1 MSRRTVSGLLLG
13 VVLAVLAASAALPFL
28 LMLVTSFRTTTS
40 FTISLDPSQYHWD
53 NYVALFTTHQF
64 GTRLLVTISV
74 VVIACVL
81 NVATAAL
88 AAFAFA
94 KKPFPGSTV
103 LFWVFL
109 ASMMVPVQ
117 ATLIPLYSI
126 MRQLG
131 LLNTAFGL
139 ALPIVTG
146 FGVFLMKQFAEGI
159 PDELVEAA
167 RIDGA
172 PDRMVF
178 LRVAVPLMRPV
189 IIALLIFT
197 FLAAWNDFLWPLVSI
212 SKNEMATVTFAIA
225 NLEGRSTTNYGLVT
239 AGATVSFLGPFIAY
253 VVLQRRFVEGIALS
267 GTKG

>member
-189 IIALLIFT
+189 IIALLIF
-197 FLAAWNDFLWPLVSI
+197 DFLWPLVSI